1 MSPTVLLLLSILTK
15 LVYGCQD
22 SDPFNVRDL
31 LNETKENQITGFKQ
45 VFPINYYVSH
55 RYNTSLLCNDNPCCV
70 LPAAYVLRDSWSELL
85 RHLHEKHYKYIFIE
99 HLISVLKKMT
109 EGKFQERPDL
119 ATFPVVHSSPDDLL
133 SFTVAVFSRWG
144 ELDCPS
150 SLRGCVFPT
159 AAPDQEEDEEVLEL
173 RGKEG
178 NTERPLIELER
189 EGERGRRWSMT
200 AAPTN
205 VGAALFHFPG
215 HVIWSLCFLWIALD
229 L

>member
-1 MSPTVLLLLSILTK
+1 M
-15 LVYGCQD
+15 
-22 SDPFNVRDL
+22 
-31 LNETKENQITGFKQ
+31 
-45 VFPINYYVSH
+45 
-55 RYNTSLLCNDNPCCV
+55 
-70 LPAAYVLRDSWSELL
+70 
-85 RHLHEKHYKYIFIE
+85 
-99 HLISVLKKMT
+99 
-109 EGKFQERPDL
+109 
-119 ATFPVVHSSPDDLL
+119 
-133 SFTVAVFSRWG
+133 
-144 ELDCPS
+144 
-150 SLRGCVFPT
+150 FPT